1 MRGVVLC
8 LLGLVAVIGFLGSH
22 RGGGGRRAATGGDG
36 ADDDGGR
43 LLHRVEV
50 AADADVMEWTEEN
63 LTALARRSPEPP
75 VSTCA
80 PPSLCAVDRS
90 LAARRLVLL
99 QRSSGHVNLL
109 RAHSEQKKKLTTR
122 APIFSL
128 GNNHSCTYSKFEKWP
143 LIDALHAPF
152 VHRK

>member
-109 RAHSEQKKKLTTR
+109 RAHSEQKKK
-122 APIFSL
+122 
-128 GNNHSCTYSKFEKWP
+128 TYYARTHF
-143 LIDALHAPF
+143 LF
-152 VHRK
+152 GQ